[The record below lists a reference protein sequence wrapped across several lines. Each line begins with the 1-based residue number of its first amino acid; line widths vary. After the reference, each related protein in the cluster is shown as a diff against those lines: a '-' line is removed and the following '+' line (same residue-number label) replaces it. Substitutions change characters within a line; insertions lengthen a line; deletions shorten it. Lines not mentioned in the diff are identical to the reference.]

1 MKEKVI
7 ARIKEYWK
15 FFRSRVSTAFLVSLG
30 LSFIFWYSGKLQYTY
45 TTEMPLN
52 VILEGEKYRVTCVVE
67 GTGHSILSARY
78 FERRT
83 VKLNS
88 SEVVVIPVDDEEG
101 TRLVTPESL
110 QSALALRYSEIK
122 INSVQAHIVL
132 E

>member
-1 MKEKVI
+1 MKEKII
-7 ARIKEYWK
+7 ARIKEYWR
-15 FFRSRVSTAFLVSLG
+15 FFRSKVSTAFLISLG

-52 VILEGEKYRVTCVVE
+52 VVLEGEKYRVTCVVE

-83 VKLNS
+83 VKLNTA
-88 SEVVVIPVDDEEG
+88 EVTIVPVDDEEG

-110 QSALALRYSEIK
+110 QGALALRYSEIK
-122 INSVQAHIVL
+122 IQSVKSHIVL
-132 E
+132 K